1 MRVPFVQDPTKVDLT
16 GVLPSAIIMS
26 VLITATTTRGRL
38 LSDSE
43 WKVVERAC
51 DLTDKLEEARRK
63 VGCLLFR
70 RRRANTCGQ
79 IFVYVSSRMNVLA
92 PNLSAI
98 VGTTTAAKLLGV
110 AGGLTGLAKMPAC
123 NVHVGALFR
132 FSPSRMLTSR
142 FFSCSVHKRKY
153 LRDSQPQR
161 TVGTPG
167 LYSNPSS
174 CKKHLMSTSSKF
186 SGQSAP
192 SVCWL
197 REWTSSE
204 REKMVLQ

>member
-1 MRVPFVQDPTKVDLT
+1 MRCVEWVIALDRFPTLTPFLQDPTKVDLT

-26 VLITATTTRGRL
+26 VLVTATTTHGQR

-63 VGCLLFR
+63 VVNSLFHR
-70 RRRANTCGQ
+70 QRTNIGGQ
-79 IFVYVSSRMNVLA
+79 IFMYVSSRMNVLA

-123 NVHVGALFR
+123 NVHVGA
-132 FSPSRMLTSR
+132 S
-142 FFSCSVHKRKY
+142 FFLPFV
-153 LRDSQPQR
+153 
-161 TVGTPG
+161 
-167 LYSNPSS
+167 
-174 CKKHLMSTSSKF
+174 
-186 SGQSAP
+186 SADHTL
-192 SVCWL
+192 S
-197 REWTSSE
+197 
-204 REKMVLQ
+204 